1 MIYEFK
7 LPDIG
12 EGVVEGEVVRWLVAE
27 GDVVRE
33 DQPLVEIM
41 TDKATVEIPAPRAG
55 RIARRWYAEGQICPV
70 GKVLITIELD
80 AGPAGQAG
88 APTSPLGPAI
98 SSRSGAVGTAASP
111 EGASALPAVYATG
124 AEEAAELAATAGH
137 LSDEAAVLATPVT
150 RRLARELNVDLRRV
164 RGTGPDG
171 RITSDDVRSH
181 HTRGS
186 GGIAVPPSP
195 PGGAAAA
202 HTRATPPSTSHATPA
217 PASASTPAAG
227 PSSSQSS
234 PAREPGDVRVPFR
247 GVRKKIAER
256 LVHSKQTAA
265 HFTYVEEIDCTE
277 LVEVR
282 VKANALLA
290 PRGVKLSYLPFIIKA
305 TVGALQ
311 KFPQLNAT
319 LDEAAGEIVQ
329 RGAHHIGLAT
339 ATDSGLMVP
348 VLRDAG
354 QRSLLG
360 LGAEVDRL
368 AELTR
373 TGRAT
378 REDLTGS
385 TFTITSLGLLGG
397 LLATPIINFPEVAI
411 LGVHKIARRPMAVGD
426 GIALRDMM
434 NLSISVDH
442 RVVDGYDAARFVAA
456 IKATLENPGPLLA
469 DLGTG

>member
-150 RRLARELNVDLRRV
+150 RRLARELNVDLRSV

-181 HTRGS
+181 QTRGP
-186 GGIAVPPSP
+186 GGVATPPSP
-195 PGGAAAA
+195 PRGAAEHARAA
-202 HTRATPPSTSHATPA
+202 PPSTSHGTPA
-217 PASASTPAAG
+217 LASASTPVAG
-227 PSSSQSS
+227 PSSSQPS
-234 PAREPGDVRVPFR
+234 PARE
-247 GVRKKIAER
+247 
-256 LVHSKQTAA
+256 
-265 HFTYVEEIDCTE
+265 
-277 LVEVR
+277 
-282 VKANALLA
+282 
-290 PRGVKLSYLPFIIKA
+290 
-305 TVGALQ
+305 
-311 KFPQLNAT
+311 
-319 LDEAAGEIVQ
+319 
-329 RGAHHIGLAT
+329 
-339 ATDSGLMVP
+339 
-348 VLRDAG
+348 
-354 QRSLLG
+354 
-360 LGAEVDRL
+360 
-368 AELTR
+368 
-373 TGRAT
+373 
-378 REDLTGS
+378 
-385 TFTITSLGLLGG
+385 
-397 LLATPIINFPEVAI
+397 
-411 LGVHKIARRPMAVGD
+411 
-426 GIALRDMM
+426 
-434 NLSISVDH
+434 
-442 RVVDGYDAARFVAA
+442 
-456 IKATLENPGPLLA
+456 
-469 DLGTG
+469 